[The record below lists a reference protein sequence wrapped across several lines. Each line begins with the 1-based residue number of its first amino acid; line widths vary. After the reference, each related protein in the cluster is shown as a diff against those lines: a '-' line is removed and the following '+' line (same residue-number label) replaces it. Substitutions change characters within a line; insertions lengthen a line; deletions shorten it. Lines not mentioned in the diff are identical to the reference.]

1 MKTINRSIVNATEGI
16 KQRSRKYA
24 DERTTIN
31 YMNRK
36 GHNANKWSKKILEK
50 NIMYQTKIFRKNQYD
65 NVIKLTSALW
75 FSYSD

>member
-36 GHNANKWSKKILEK
+36 GHNANK
-50 NIMYQTKIFRKNQYD
+50 
-65 NVIKLTSALW
+65 
-75 FSYSD
+75 